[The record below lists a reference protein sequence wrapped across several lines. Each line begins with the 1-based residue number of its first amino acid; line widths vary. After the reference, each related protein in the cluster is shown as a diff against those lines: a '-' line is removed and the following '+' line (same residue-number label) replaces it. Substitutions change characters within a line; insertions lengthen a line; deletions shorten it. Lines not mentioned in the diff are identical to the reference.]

1 MMPTY
6 QLDTVIDYG
15 HECYLIKHYDRFEAI
30 DENEAKEKALIL
42 RNKYHAE
49 TLIDGH
55 SSDLYKVELVEAVR
69 WRSEQK
75 PIPASDAKPGR
86 PAGFYP
92 R

>member
-30 DENEAKEKALIL
+30 DEDEAKKKSLVL

-49 TLIDGH
+49 TFIDRH
-55 SSDLYKVELVEAVR
+55 SSTLYKVELVEAVR
-69 WRSEQK
+69 WRKEQK
-75 PIPASDAKPGR
+75 PIPAREAESGK

-92 R
+92 S